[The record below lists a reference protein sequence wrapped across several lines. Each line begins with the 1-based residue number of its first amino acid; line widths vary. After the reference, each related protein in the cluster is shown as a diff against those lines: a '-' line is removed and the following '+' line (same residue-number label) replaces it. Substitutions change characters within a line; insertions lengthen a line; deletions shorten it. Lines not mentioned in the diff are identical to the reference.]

1 MKGIIKARR
10 AAYRAAAV
18 VAGLDVTKN
27 YFSLSWDELENLR
40 WIADLYKYT
49 SKSTTGRTRLQ
60 AFWYAIQA
68 GK

>member
-18 VAGLDVTKN
+18 AAGLDVTKN
-27 YFSLSWDELENLR
+27 YFALSWDELNNLQ

-49 SKSTTGRTRLQ
+49 SSSTTGRSRLQ

-68 GK
+68 GE